1 MACHTI
7 YMKDEKEFFL
17 RMKDRDPEIIYKM
30 VKCVL
35 SAYKRKVNKL
45 NIFEVVFKDTS
56 YMVFAME
63 RKEFKN
69 FLNNCLQDMIDIEE
83 YEICAEIKK
92 IVSRNTRKKKV
103 ATTE

>member
-1 MACHTI
+1 
-7 YMKDEKEFFL
+7 MKDEKEFFL
-17 RMKDRDPEIIYKM
+17 RMKDRDPEIIFKM

-69 FLNNCLQDMIDIEE
+69 FLNNCLQDMINIEE

-92 IVSRNTRKKKV
+92 IINRNTRKKK
-103 ATTE
+103 TTTAE

>member
-1 MACHTI
+1 
-7 YMKDEKEFFL
+7 MKDEREFFL
-17 RMKDRDPEIIYKM
+17 RMKERDPEIIYKM

-63 RKEFKN
+63 KKEFKN
-69 FLNNCLQDMIDIEE
+69 FLNNCIDDMINIEE

-92 IVSRNTRKKKV
+92 IVNRNTRKKKV
-103 ATTE
+103 PTVE

>member
-1 MACHTI
+1 
-7 YMKDEKEFFL
+7 MKE
-17 RMKDRDPEIIYKM
+17 RDPEIILKM

-35 SAYKRKVNKL
+35 SAYKRKISKL

-63 RKEFKN
+63 KKEFKN
-69 FLNNCLQDMIDIEE
+69 FLNNCLQDMVNIEE

-92 IVSRNTRKKKV
+92 IVNRNTRKKKII
-103 ATTE
+103 TQE

>member
-17 RMKDRDPEIIYKM
+17 RMKERDPEIIFKM

-35 SAYKRKVNKL
+35 SAHKRKVNKL

-63 RKEFKN
+63 KSEYKN
-69 FLNNCLQDMIDIEE
+69 FLNNCLQDMINIEE
-83 YEICAEIKK
+83 YEICADIKK
-92 IVSRNTRKKKV
+92 IVSRNVRKKKV
-103 ATTE
+103 TTTE

>member
-1 MACHTI
+1 
-7 YMKDEKEFFL
+7 MKDEKEFFL

-45 NIFEVVFKDTS
+45 NIFEVVFKDTN
-56 YMVFAME
+56 YMVFAMD

-69 FLNNCLQDMIDIEE
+69 FLNNCLQDMINIEE

-103 ATTE
+103 DTAE

>member
-7 YMKDEKEFFL
+7 YMKDEREFFL
-17 RMKDRDPEIIYKM
+17 KMKDRDPEIIYKM

-35 SAYKRKVNKL
+35 SAYKRKINKL

-56 YMVFAME
+56 YMLFAME
-63 RKEFKN
+63 KKEFKN
-69 FLNNCLQDMIDIEE
+69 FLNNCIDDMINIEE

-92 IVSRNTRKKKV
+92 IVNRNTRKKK
-103 ATTE
+103 AITTE

>member
-1 MACHTI
+1 
-7 YMKDEKEFFL
+7 MKDEKEFFL

-35 SAYKRKVNKL
+35 SAYKRKINKL

-69 FLNNCLQDMIDIEE
+69 FLNNCLQDMVDIEE

-103 ATTE
+103 PTAE

>member
-45 NIFEVVFKDTS
+45 NIFEVVFKDTN
-56 YMVFAME
+56 YMVFAMD

-69 FLNNCLQDMIDIEE
+69 FLNNCLQDMINIEE

-103 ATTE
+103 DTAE

>member
-17 RMKDRDPEIIYKM
+17 RMKERDPEIILKM

-35 SAYKRKVNKL
+35 SAHKRKVNKL

-69 FLNNCLQDMIDIEE
+69 FLNNCLQDMINIEE

-92 IVSRNTRKKKV
+92 ILSRNTRKKK
-103 ATTE
+103 TTTAE

>member
-35 SAYKRKVNKL
+35 SAYKRKINKL

-103 ATTE
+103 PTVE

>member
-7 YMKDEKEFFL
+7 YMKDEREFFL
-17 RMKDRDPEIIYKM
+17 RMKERDPEIILKM

-69 FLNNCLQDMIDIEE
+69 FLNNCLNDMINIEE

-92 IVSRNTRKKKV
+92 VVNKNVRKKK
-103 ATTE
+103 TTTAE

>member
-35 SAYKRKVNKL
+35 SAYKRKINKL

-69 FLNNCLQDMIDIEE
+69 FLNNCLQDMVDIEE

-103 ATTE
+103 PTAE

>member
-7 YMKDEKEFFL
+7 YMKDEREFFL
-17 RMKDRDPEIIYKM
+17 KMKDRDPEIIYKM

-35 SAYKRKVNKL
+35 SAYKRKINKL

-63 RKEFKN
+63 KKEFKN
-69 FLNNCLQDMIDIEE
+69 FLNNCIDDMINIEE

-92 IVSRNTRKKKV
+92 IVSRNTRKKK
-103 ATTE
+103 ATTTE

>member
-1 MACHTI
+1 
-7 YMKDEKEFFL
+7 MKDEKEFFL

-35 SAYKRKVNKL
+35 SAYKRKINKL

-103 ATTE
+103 PTVE

>member
-17 RMKDRDPEIIYKM
+17 RMKERDPEIIYKM

-35 SAYKRKVNKL
+35 SAYKRKIAKL

-56 YMVFAME
+56 YMVFAMQ
-63 RKEFKN
+63 KSEFKN
-69 FLNNCLQDMIDIEE
+69 FLNNCLQDMVNIEE
-83 YEICAEIKK
+83 YELCAEIKK
-92 IVSRNTRKKKV
+92 IVNRNTRKKKEST
-103 ATTE
+103 AE

>member
-103 ATTE
+103 TTTE